1 MEVKEQLKLK
11 ELLFIMKQMPKTFK
25 LIFTLERSLF
35 LKLIAFSIITGIL
48 PIVSLYIS
56 QELINSLVTIRKD
69 VSIVIT
75 IFLTYLGVSFFS
87 ELISQISEFYNGK
100 FQLNIGYKLNYKV
113 MKKSSNLALKDFE

>member
-75 IFLTYLGVSFFS
+75 IFLTYLGVSFF
-87 ELISQISEFYNGK
+87 FGAH
-100 FQLNIGYKLNYKV
+100 F
-113 MKKSSNLALKDFE
+113 ADFRIL